1 VDGELSDLRDAELTV
16 QSGRVSGL
24 NDALLELE
32 ISRWRQISGIGKG
45 RTGWIRSR
53 RSGISGWSRG
63 VDRRRSRRVL
73 RQTGQGGERN
83 SEQNRDLSDE
93 RDGEFDIS
101 SLRIIEQRQRELYG
115 EDLDRQKATFDSP

>member
-1 VDGELSDLRDAELTV
+1 VDGEFGDLRNAELTV

-53 RSGISGWSRG
+53 GSGICGWGRG
-63 VDRRRSRRVL
+63 VDRRRSPRVL
-73 RQTGQGGERN
+73 RQTGQGGDRN
-83 SEQNRDLSDE
+83 SEQNRDLSEE
-93 RDGEFDIS
+93 RDGGFDIS
-101 SLRIIEQRQRELYG
+101 SLRIIQQRQRELCG
-115 EDLDRQKATFDSP
+115 DDLDRQKATFDSP